1 MLRKNNH
8 QEILLIKE
16 KMKTFQDFIQEGVND
31 PGIFKAFFTA
41 GGPGSGKSHVARES
55 GAGKMN
61 PYGLK
66 VVDSDPLF
74 TKMLKDA
81 GKATTAKDIYS
92 DEGQAIRDRAKSL
105 ITKQSKNYIDGR
117 LGLLVDG
124 TGKDYN
130 KIKTASD
137 KLKTLGYDTYMIFVN
152 TSLDVALQRNE
163 ARPRSLDENE
173 VKKMWDAVQKNMGK
187 FQSYFG
193 RSSFLLVDNNRAGED
208 IFKRIFVEIGKLIDN
223 PPTSQAATTWI
234 KNERARQQ
242 RG

>member
-1 MLRKNNH
+1 
-8 QEILLIKE
+8 
-16 KMKTFQDFIQEGVND
+16 MKTFQDFIDEGVND

-55 GAGKMN
+55 GAGKGN

-66 VVDSDPLF
+66 IVDSDPLF
-74 TKMLKDA
+74 SKMLKDA
-81 GKATTAKDIYS
+81 GMATTPEDIYS
-92 DEGQAIRDRAKSL
+92 DEGQAIRNRAKGLVS
-105 ITKQSKNYIDGR
+105 KQQSGFIEGR
-117 LGLLVDG
+117 LGLLIDG

-137 KLKTLGYDTYMIFVN
+137 KLKVLGYDTYMIFVN

-163 ARPRSLDENE
+163 ARPRSLDEDE

-193 RSSFLLVDNNRAGED
+193 RSSFLLVDNNHAGDD
-208 IFKRIFVEIGKLIDN
+208 IFTKIFVEIGKLIDTK
-223 PPTSQAATTWI
+223 PTSRAANAWI
-234 KNERARQQ
+234 KNQHAINR

>member
-1 MLRKNNH
+1 
-8 QEILLIKE
+8 
-16 KMKTFQDFIQEGVND
+16 MKTFQDFIQEGVND

-41 GGPGSGKSHVARES
+41 GGPGSGKSHVSKAS
-55 GAGKMN
+55 GAAGTGSKMS

-66 VVDSDPLF
+66 VIDSDPLF

-81 GKATTAKDIYS
+81 GKATTAADIYS
-92 DEGQAIRDRAKSL
+92 DEGQAIRDRAKAL
-105 ITKQSKNYIDGR
+105 IAKQEKNYMEGR
-117 LGLLVDG
+117 LGMLIDG

-130 KIKTASD
+130 KIKNSSD
-137 KLKTLGYDTYMIFVN
+137 KLRKIGYDTYMIFVN

-163 ARPRSLDENE
+163 ARPRSLDEDE

-193 RSSFLLVDNNRAGED
+193 RSSFLLVDNNHAGDD
-208 IFKRIFVEIGKLIDN
+208 IFTKIFVEIGKLIDTK
-223 PPTSQAATTWI
+223 PTSRAANAWI
-234 KNERARQQ
+234 KNQHAINR

>member
-1 MLRKNNH
+1 
-8 QEILLIKE
+8 
-16 KMKTFQDFIQEGVND
+16 MKTFQDFIQEGVND
-31 PGIFKAFFTA
+31 PGIFKAFSTA

-55 GAGKMN
+55 GARDLN

-92 DEGQAIRDRAKSL
+92 DEGQAIRDRAKGL
-105 ITKQSKNYIDGR
+105 IAKQKSTYIDGR
-117 LGLLVDG
+117 LGLLIDG
-124 TGKDYN
+124 TGKDFN
-130 KIKTASD
+130 KIKKSSD
-137 KLKTLGYDTYMIFVN
+137 KLRGIGYDTYMIFVN

-173 VKKMWDAVQKNMGK
+173 VKKMWNAVQKNMGK

-193 RSSFLLVDNNRAGED
+193 RSNFLLVDNNHAGED
-208 IFKRIFVEIGKLIDN
+208 IFTKVFVEIGKLIDKK
-223 PPTSQAATTWI
+223 PTSRAATAWI
-234 KNERARQQ
+234 KNQHAINR

>member
-1 MLRKNNH
+1 
-8 QEILLIKE
+8 
-16 KMKTFQDFIQEGVND
+16 MKTFQDFINEGVND

-41 GGPGSGKSHVARES
+41 GGPGSGKSYVATAS
-55 GAGKMN
+55 GAGKNN

-66 VVDSDPLF
+66 VVGSDPLF

-81 GKATTAKDIYS
+81 GKATTAKDIHS
-92 DEGQAIRDRAKSL
+92 DEGQAIRDRAKAL
-105 ITKQSKNYIDGR
+105 ITKQEKNYMDGR
-117 LGLLVDG
+117 LGLLIDG

-130 KIKTASD
+130 KIKNASD
-137 KLKTLGYDTYMIFVN
+137 KLKVLGYDTYMIFVN

-163 ARPRSLDENE
+163 ARPRSLDEDE

-193 RSSFLLVDNNRAGED
+193 RSSFLLVDNNSAGED
-208 IFKRIFVEIGKLIDN
+208 VFTKIFVEIGKLIDTK
-223 PPTSQAATTWI
+223 PSSRAANAWI
-234 KNERARQQ
+234 KNQHVINR

>member
-1 MLRKNNH
+1 
-8 QEILLIKE
+8 
-16 KMKTFQDFIQEGVND
+16 MKTFQDFIDEGVND
-31 PGIFKAFFTA
+31 SGIFKAFFTA
-41 GGPGSGKSHVARES
+41 GGPGSGKSYVASAS
-55 GAGKMN
+55 GAGKNN

-81 GKATTAKDIYS
+81 GKATTAKDIHS
-92 DEGQAIRDRAKSL
+92 DEGQAIRDRAKAL
-105 ITKQSKNYIDGR
+105 ITKQEKNYMDGR
-117 LGLLVDG
+117 LGLLIDG

-130 KIKTASD
+130 KIKNASD
-137 KLKTLGYDTYMIFVN
+137 KLKVLGYDTYMIFVN

-163 ARPRSLDENE
+163 ARPRSLDEDE

-193 RSSFLLVDNNRAGED
+193 RSSFLLVDNNHAGDD
-208 IFKRIFVEIGKLIDN
+208 IFTKIFVEIGKLIDTK
-223 PPTSQAATTWI
+223 PTSRAANAWI
-234 KNERARQQ
+234 KNQHAINR